1 MIWVFLITEIDKLPI
16 TCGTNMFPSNGCPPL
31 PANTLHIYVLL
42 ENLTVLSISQRWLH
56 RSVGLC
62 GSEDIQN
69 RLWTQASSELGIAT
83 EQSLLSV
90 CMDNNHRL
98 QADTFSQ
105 WGKRNQYPER
115 TVGKEDFALLI
126 IFKVA
131 LIPLPQGT
139 WLPRPSFRP
148 SQGARS
154 LTTSLPTEW
163 MSAPFSHIL
172 P

>member
-1 MIWVFLITEIDKLPI
+1 MAAQDRGDSYYISKPPKHYMIWAFLITEIDKLPI
-16 TCGTNMFPSNGCPPL
+16 TCGTNMFPSNGCHPL

-56 RSVGLC
+56 RSDGLC
-62 GSEDIQN
+62 GSEDIQT

-105 WGKRNQYPER
+105 GGTETRKDRGKGR
-115 TVGKEDFALLI
+115 L
-126 IFKVA
+126 
-131 LIPLPQGT
+131 
-139 WLPRPSFRP
+139 
-148 SQGARS
+148 
-154 LTTSLPTEW
+154 
-163 MSAPFSHIL
+163 HC
-172 P
+172 